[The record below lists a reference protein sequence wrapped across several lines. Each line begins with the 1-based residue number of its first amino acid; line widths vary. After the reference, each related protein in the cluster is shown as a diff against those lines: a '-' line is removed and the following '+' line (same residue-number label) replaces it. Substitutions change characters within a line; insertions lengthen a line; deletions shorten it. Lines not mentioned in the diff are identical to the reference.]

1 MCDICEVRDRS
12 VAVINTEDGGIQHMC
27 EPCSVEADEASDTL
41 ELVDLGA
48 LAIAQEFD
56 LCALEVM
63 EVKLAQR
70 ITYAEVA
77 ANFARR

>member
-1 MCDICEVRDRS
+1 MCEICEVRDRS
-12 VAVINTEDGGIQHMC
+12 VVVINTDDGGVQYMC
-27 EPCSVEADEASDTL
+27 EPCSVEADEASETL

-48 LAIAQEFD
+48 YAIAQEFD
-56 LCALEVM
+56 MCALEVM
-63 EVKLAQR
+63 EVKVAQH